1 MAITAIAAIAF
12 GLFQFITNL
21 MDSPKNAIRT
31 VAIVVGLILIFFI
44 GKGFAPAVDS
54 NGVMAAASEFG
65 VSGGERNYISGA
77 INTTIIVLL
86 LAIVTLVVSE
96 VRNAFK

>member
-1 MAITAIAAIAF
+1 
-12 GLFQFITNL
+12 